1 MIKKN
6 SIVTILGGSG
16 FLGNYVAKRLVNLGV
31 RVQLISRN
39 ATLKALDTKVAGSVG
54 QVAVIDCDIKN
65 ATKLEKYIKNSDYV
79 VNLVGVLYSR
89 GKQSFDSLH
98 SKAPAKIAEL
108 CAKHGVKG
116 FVQVSAIG
124 VDKSGS
130 EYAKTKLAG
139 EKSIVAAYPNVV
151 IVRPSIMF
159 GAEDNFIN
167 MFNELS
173 KLSPVMPLIGGGVTK
188 FQPVYVDDVAHC
200 IVACL
205 QDQSSAGKVYELGGP
220 KQYTFKEI
228 LQYIMKVGHR
238 QRIMVSV
245 PFWIAKIKAFFL
257 QFLPK
262 PLLTPDQVE
271 SLKYDNVLT
280 GSNGL
285 VELGIEPTPM
295 ESVVPRYI
303 N

>member
-65 ATKLEKYIKNSDYV
+65 TTKLEKYIKSSDYV

-98 SKAPAKIAEL
+98 SKTPAKIAGL

-116 FVQVSAIG
+116 LVQVSALG

-139 EKSIVAAYPNVV
+139 EKAVVAAYPNAV

-200 IVACL
+200 IVVCL
-205 QDQSSAGKVYELGGP
+205 QDSGSAGKVYELGGP

-238 QRIMVSV
+238 HRLFVPV
-245 PFWIAKIKAFFL
+245 PFWMAKIKAFFL

-271 SLKYDNVLT
+271 SLRYDNVVR
-280 GSNGL
+280 GANGL